1 MTDPRILDGFRY
13 RPEID
18 GLRAVAV
25 IMVVLYHLG
34 LGVPG
39 GFVGVDVFF
48 VISGY
53 LISSLILKDLE
64 SGSFSLASFWER
76 RVRRILPAALV
87 VLGATLIGAWH
98 VVLPMDLASIGQA
111 VVAQVFFGSNV
122 LFWRTTGYFG
132 DGAHDQP
139 LLHMWSLAV
148 EEQFYLLF
156 PVAFAALFRV
166 SPPARRRW
174 TLGLGSVVGL
184 LASLAASVVMV
195 EARPVAAFYLLPTRA
210 WELLVGV
217 LIALAPRAEPTLQR
231 ALRGLLA
238 WTGLALLITP
248 AVAYSA
254 ATPFPGWAALPPCI
268 GTALFIWAT
277 DSRAPSASVAAGR
290 LLESRGAVFVGLIS
304 YSLYLWH
311 WPLISLTGYWKL
323 GDMSASERAVL
334 FCVILGISY
343 ASWRWVE
350 TPFRKGRVC
359 RTPRTLTGL
368 IGSVAA
374 ALLVVGSTFVA
385 RDGIAGRFPSRVNAL
400 AEVRQAATAGSRVL
414 PEIGLPAARR
424 GEFPQLGAGE
434 AGTVLVWGDSH
445 AHSII
450 PGVAVVAAECG
461 YSVTAAWHSSTA
473 PALGYESW
481 DRFALRTDS
490 TQFSQAV
497 ADFVRRRRVAV
508 VLLAAFW
515 GSYPERDRNGM
526 SLHEGVRRTVETLRA
541 YGAEVWLLRDVPA
554 HPVAVPMALA
564 RQELFG
570 GDLTDVT
577 ADRNSYEKQSRP
589 FLAVRAAAGSAGAQ
603 IVDLEAQ
610 LFDPRRGLFKME
622 DEGVPLYLD
631 NHHLTP
637 AGARMMSPSLRR
649 MLAGKCSEP
658 PG

>member
-1 MTDPRILDGFRY
+1 MTDPRMLEGFRY

-34 LGVPG
+34 FGVPG
-39 GFVGVDVFF
+39 GFIGVDVFF

-64 SGSFSLASFWER
+64 SGSFSLANFWER

-87 VLGATLIGAWH
+87 VLGASLIGAWH

-111 VVAQVFFGSNV
+111 AVAQVFFGSNV

-132 DGAHDQP
+132 EGAHDQP

-156 PVAFAALFRV
+156 PVAFAVLFRI

-174 TLGLGSVVGL
+174 TLGLGSAVGL
-184 LASLAASVVMV
+184 LASLAACVLMV
-195 EARPVAAFYLLPTRA
+195 EVRPVAAFYLLPTRA
-210 WELLVGV
+210 WELLIGV
-217 LIALAPRAEPTLQR
+217 LIALAPRAEPALHR

-238 WTGLALLITP
+238 WTGLALLIAP
-248 AVAYSA
+248 AVTYSA

-268 GTALFIWAT
+268 GTALFIWAA
-277 DSRAPSASVAAGR
+277 DSRASSARTAAGR

-323 GDMSASERAVL
+323 GAMSTSERAVL
-334 FCVILGISY
+334 SCVILGVSY

-350 TPFRKGRVC
+350 TPFRKGQVC
-359 RTPRTLTGL
+359 RDRRTLTAL
-368 IGSVAA
+368 LGSVAA
-374 ALLVVGSTFVA
+374 ALLFVGSTFAA
-385 RDGIAGRFPSRVNAL
+385 RDGIADRFPSRVNAL
-400 AEVRQAATAGSRVL
+400 AEVRQAAIAGSRVL
-414 PEIGLPAARR
+414 PEIGLAAARR
-424 GEFPQLGAGE
+424 GEFPRLGAGG

-490 TQFSQAV
+490 PQFSQAV
-497 ADFVRRRRVAV
+497 VDFVRNRRVPV

-541 YGAEVWLLRDVPA
+541 YGADVWLLRDVPA

-570 GDLTDVT
+570 GDLTALT
-577 ADRNSYEKQSRP
+577 ADRDSYKKQSGP
-589 FLAVRAAAGSAGAQ
+589 FIAVRAAASSAGAQ
-603 IVDLEAQ
+603 IVDLEPL
-610 LFDPRRGLFKME
+610 LFDSRRGLFKME

-637 AGARMMSPSLRR
+637 AGARMMSPSLRP
-649 MLAGKCSEP
+649 MLAGKCSQPTE
-658 PG
+658 